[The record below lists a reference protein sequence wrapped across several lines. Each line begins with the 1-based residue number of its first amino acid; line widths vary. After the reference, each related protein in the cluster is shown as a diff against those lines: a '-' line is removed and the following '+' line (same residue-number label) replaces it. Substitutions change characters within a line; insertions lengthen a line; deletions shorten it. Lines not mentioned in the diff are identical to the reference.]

1 MMGWLTTGVSFLGSV
16 IGRTPLI
23 GRLREV
29 PKEAVQQA
37 CYETV
42 TTVCFATMPFW
53 ILPVLG
59 YFMFN
64 PKPSIDEAFKNGEGL
79 VYAAVLLG
87 PLFYV
92 LTRRYGRWAFRRADR
107 EMLAGALS
115 MSFPYGTAFVAITAF
130 TCVISGFAFA
140 LLRRGL
146 STPDIDRLGIQTLS
160 WILVIGS
167 TAIFFL
173 ITAYRNMLDDL
184 AANKAETVIEEQPRS
199 EDAFLGNWLGAKQ

>member
-1 MMGWLTTGVSFLGSV
+1 MGWLRTGLSFLGMMFGH
-16 IGRTPLI
+16 IPLF

-37 CYETV
+37 CYETL
-42 TTVCFATMPFW
+42 TTVFFATMPFW
-53 ILPVLG
+53 ILPALG

-92 LTRRYGRWAFRRADR
+92 LTRRYGRWALRRADR
-107 EMLAGALS
+107 AKLASALTV
-115 MSFPYGTAFVAITAF
+115 SFPYGTAFVAITAF

-140 LLRRGL
+140 LHRRGL
-146 STPDIDRLGIQTLS
+146 SDPDIDRPGIETLS
-160 WILVIGS
+160 WILVITS
-167 TAIFFL
+167 TAVFFL

-184 AANKAETVIEEQPRS
+184 ANNKAETVIEEQPRS
-199 EDAFLGNWLGAKQ
+199 EEAFLGKWLGAKQ

>member
-1 MMGWLTTGVSFLGSV
+1 MRLMNGLGQCARWICARIPLLGRLNEVPRAGLQQALYETLTTIL
-16 IGRTPLI
+16 
-23 GRLREV
+23 
-29 PKEAVQQA
+29 
-37 CYETV
+37 
-42 TTVCFATMPFW
+42 FATMPFW

-59 YFMFN
+59 SFMFT
-64 PKPSIDEAFKNGEGL
+64 PKPTFGEAFKNGEGL

-92 LTRRYGRWAFRRADR
+92 LTKRYGRWALRRADR
-107 EMLAGALS
+107 ARNANALS
-115 MSFPYGTAFVAITAF
+115 MSFPYGTAFVAITAL

-146 STPDIDRLGIQTLS
+146 TSSDINRSGIETLS
-160 WILVIGS
+160 WILVIGA

-184 AANKAETVIEEQPRS
+184 AANRAESVIEEQPRG
-199 EDAFLGNWLGAKQ
+199 EDAFLGKWLGAKQ

>member
-1 MMGWLTTGVSFLGSV
+1 MKVISALGQFVRFVSAR
-16 IGRTPLI
+16 IPLL

-29 PKEAVQQA
+29 PREGLLQA
-37 CYETV
+37 LYETL
-42 TTVCFATMPFW
+42 TTILFATMPFW

-59 YFMFN
+59 YFMFT
-64 PKPSIDEAFKNGEGL
+64 PKPSLDEAFKNGEGL

-92 LTRRYGRWAFRRADR
+92 LTKRYGRWALRRADR
-107 EMLAGALS
+107 ERNASALS
-115 MSFPYGTAFVAITAF
+115 MSFPYGTAFVAITAL

-146 STPDIDRLGIQTLS
+146 ASPDINRPGIETLS

-167 TAIFFL
+167 TVIFFL

-184 AANKAETVIEEQPRS
+184 ASNKAESVIEEQPRG
-199 EDAFLGNWLGAKQ
+199 EDAFLSGWLGAKQ